1 MKYYA
6 SVALFFAMIFA
17 LFGAGRAMAQDVPA
31 ITVEVQAGYDGAY
44 RLGEW
49 FPVVVTIANDGP
61 DVRGVLEWRFAG
73 RPDEPAFQR
82 PIDLPRGSRK
92 RVTLD
97 VYANDLVRSGQL
109 RLLDGALV
117 LDEQTTPLEAVD
129 QGRFLILVVSSDA
142 ALLNSLNSIALPA
155 VSGATVRHLD
165 VAALP
170 ESAASLR
177 GVNALFLHDVDTA
190 PLSQAQRDALAR
202 WVQVGGQLVVSGGGG
217 GQRTVAGLADLLP
230 ADVTGEVSQG
240 DLGALGTLAEAAPP
254 PVTGAALSVAR
265 PRATAESLPPEAAL
279 LFRWPRGAGAVT
291 FTTFDL
297 AGLRGWD
304 GEPRLWG
311 RLLAP
316 LEMLAPGFDAR
327 QRRLNL
333 LQSSLRLPS
342 LGLPSAVT
350 LFCFLIGYIFVIGPL
365 NYLMLRRLRR
375 LEWAWMTVP
384 AAVLLFAT
392 GLYIIGFGGRGG
404 QSQISQIAVVQGS
417 EGDARGFVTSFVGL
431 FSPRRASYT
440 LGFPP
445 ETLISEVRTFNDLIG
460 DTAIVR
466 QGDAGAEVPDVL
478 VDVGSVRTFMAE
490 GAAVVPLSVQSD
502 LSGDQ
507 QQITGEIRNAGSQPL
522 EDVLVVRGS
531 AFQSLGTIAPGA
543 SRQVSLGLNR
553 NFPWGV
559 NMSRSGLFERQQI
572 LSALFEGGPARFGNP
587 NAPSQPIDERGVY
600 LLAWSSEPSVLVHLD
615 GNEASQD
622 GLTLY
627 IIRLNDAAGLPLT
640 ILPTALPTPTLVEST
655 PSLPTASPTPTPIL
669 PTPTPI
675 DATPSPALS
684 PTQSP

>member
-1 MKYYA
+1 MKCFA
-6 SVALFFAMIFA
+6 FVALLLGIITA
-17 LFGAGRAMAQDVPA
+17 LTGAGRAAAQDVPP

-61 DVRGVLEWRFAG
+61 DVRGVLDWRFAG
-73 RPDEPAFQR
+73 RPEEPAFQR
-82 PIDLPRGSRK
+82 AIDLPRGSRK

-97 VYANDLVRSGQL
+97 VFANDLVRSGQL
-109 RLLDGALV
+109 RLLDGAAV

-129 QGRFLILVVSSDA
+129 QGRFLIVVVSSDA

-155 VSGATVRHLD
+155 VSGAAVRHLD
-165 VAALP
+165 VATLP

-190 PLSQAQRDALAR
+190 ALNQAQRDALAR

-217 GQRTVAGLADLLP
+217 ALAAASGVTDLLP
-230 ADVTGEVSQG
+230 ADVTGQVTQG
-240 DLGALGTLAEAAPP
+240 DLAALGQFAGTAPP
-254 PVTGAALSVAR
+254 PVAGAALSVAQ
-265 PRATAESLPPEAAL
+265 PRAAAESLPPDATL

-297 AGLRGWD
+297 AGLRGWE
-304 GEPRLWG
+304 GEPRLWS

-316 LEMLAPGFDAR
+316 LEVLAPGFDAR

-350 LFCFLIGYIFVIGPL
+350 LFCFLIGYIFVVGPL
-365 NYLMLRRLRR
+365 NYLALRRLRR
-375 LEWAWMTVP
+375 LEWAWLTVP
-384 AAVLLFAT
+384 AAVLLFAG
-392 GLYIIGFGGRGG
+392 GLYVIGFGGRGG

-417 EGDARGFVTSFVGL
+417 EGDTRGFVTSFVGL
-431 FSPRRASYT
+431 FSPRRTSYT

-445 ETLISEVRTFNDLIG
+445 ETLISEVRSFNDLGG
-460 DTAIVR
+460 DTAIAR
-466 QGDAGAEVPDVL
+466 QGDAGAEVPNVL

-490 GAAVVPLSVQSD
+490 GGVAVPLSVQSNV
-502 LSGDQ
+502 SGDQ
-507 QQITGEIRNAGSQPL
+507 RQITGEIRNTGSQPL
-522 EDVLVVRGS
+522 EDVLIVRGS
-531 AFQSLGTIAPGA
+531 AFQSLGTIEPGA
-543 SRQVSLGLNR
+543 SRPVSLGSNR

-587 NAPSQPIDERGVY
+587 NAPSQPIDERGIY
-600 LLAWSSEPSVLVHLD
+600 LLAWSSAPGVPVRLD
-615 GNEASQD
+615 GREAGQD

-627 IIRLNDAAGLPLT
+627 IIRLNSAANLPLT
-640 ILPTALPTPTLVEST
+640 ILPTVLPTPTLSV
-655 PSLPTASPTPTPIL
+655 PTPPPIA
-669 PTPTPI
+669 P
-675 DATPSPALS
+675 TPSPAPS